1 MIVETAAR
9 LGVAGLVGLAVGL
22 EREWSG
28 HATGPQARFAGIRT
42 FLLLGLIGGVAG
54 WALDQGLPGLGVPIL
69 AGATLLAVSAYILA
83 VRQTGSTDSTTEVAA
98 IAVLA
103 LGAVA
108 GVGHLATAGAVTAV
122 IALALREKARI
133 QAFLPRIG
141 AEDLRA
147 TFQFAVL
154 ALVILP
160 VLPVGPFGPFAVIR
174 PRTIWIVVLLLSAL
188 NFAGYLARRAVG
200 ETRGFGIAG
209 ALGGLVS
216 STAVTLAF
224 AQRSRSEPRHG
235 PALGL
240 GVLAACTI
248 LIPRVLVVSWALNP
262 AVGLAILPALVLPLA
277 VGLAVVLYLRRR
289 RPEETEET
297 DHPPVENPL
306 QLWAALRMAL
316 LFQAV
321 LLGLEFARDRFGE
334 AGLYGTAAFMG
345 LTDMDALTYSMSRMA
360 GTTVDATVAARVVVV
375 GVTANTVLKLAA
387 SLAIGSAGFRRVA
400 GRGLAALALVTL
412 AGLWV
417 AFR

>member
-1 MIVETAAR
+1 MILETAAR

-28 HATGPQARFAGIRT
+28 HATGPAARFAGIRT
-42 FLLLGLIGGVAG
+42 FLLLGLIGGLSG
-54 WALDQGLPGLGVPIL
+54 WSVEQGLPGVGIPIL
-69 AGATLLAVSAYILA
+69 AGSTLLAVAAYVLA

-103 LGAVA
+103 LGAIA
-108 GVGHLATAGAVTAV
+108 GVGHLATASAVTAV
-122 IALALREKARI
+122 ITLALREKERI
-133 QAFLPRIG
+133 QAFLPKIG
-141 AEDLRA
+141 AADLRA

-160 VLPVGPFGPFAVIR
+160 LLPVGPFGPFGVVR
-174 PRTIWIVVLLLSAL
+174 PRTIWVVVLLLSGL

-224 AQRSRSEPRHG
+224 AQRSRVEPHHG
-235 PALGL
+235 QALGL

-248 LIPRVLVVSWALNP
+248 LIPRVLAVSWALHP
-262 AVGLAILPALVLPLA
+262 GVGLALLPALALPLA
-277 VGLAVVLYLRRR
+277 VGVFVVLYVR
-289 RPEETEET
+289 RPRPGEQHET

-306 QLWAALRMAL
+306 QLGSAIRMAL

-321 LLGLEFARDRFGE
+321 LLVLELARDRFGQ
-334 AGLYGTAAFMG
+334 AGLFGTAALTG
-345 LTDMDALTYSMSRMA
+345 LTDMDALTFSMSRMA
-360 GTTVDATVAARVVVV
+360 GTTVDAPLAAQVILV
-375 GVTANTVLKLAA
+375 GVVTNTLLKLGAA
-387 SLAIGSAGFRRVA
+387 LAIGTRDFRRVT
-400 GRGLAALALVTL
+400 GPGLALLAAVTA
-412 AGLWV
+412 AGLLL